1 MYLTVSVKNWTRKH
15 KSCDLLDTPKQQETT
30 EYGMKQSRDASFT
43 MMSFSMN
50 VTSGGALE
58 NLSPKQEKQE
68 KMLKSVW
75 IVSRKKLPKKLPKV
89 FNLIQVYPDNLIES
103 ESRPSTMALTS
114 MLAMLLF
121 KQRRLKSHL
130 ILKKHSQAVT

>member
-1 MYLTVSVKNWTRKH
+1 
-15 KSCDLLDTPKQQETT
+15 
-30 EYGMKQSRDASFT
+30 
-43 MMSFSMN
+43 MSFSMN

-75 IVSRKKLPKKLPKV
+75 IVSRKKLPKKPPKV

-103 ESRPSTMALTS
+103 ESHPSTMALTS

-121 KQRRLKSHL
+121 KQQRLKSHL